1 MQHNERDEDDTRKKV
16 LEHRF
21 VAVVAKLTAH
31 THAQTDTSTLAH
43 TQTDTRTLAHTQ
55 AHTIASTTQTTH
67 TIVPTPTT
75 TTHTTH
81 TTPAYTAAVTLQQV
95 EEIVRPLREEN
106 KSLKKE
112 VAELSKRCD
121 ELASQ
126 LRQLLAAPRI
136 SDDNIRRGWHE
147 QANSRIGA
155 KNSRAKP
162 ERSYGCAHEGC
173 DWRNK
178 KVTLQAYVLH
188 LKRKHGEN
196 ISDNPDLNLLPMLSR

>member
-1 MQHNERDEDDTRKKV
+1 MQHNERDEDNTRKKV

-21 VAVVAKLTAH
+21 VALVAKLTAH
-31 THAQTDTSTLAH
+31 THAQTDTSTLAR
-43 TQTDTRTLAHTQ
+43 TQTDT
-55 AHTIASTTQTTH
+55 
-67 TIVPTPTT
+67 
-75 TTHTTH
+75 
-81 TTPAYTAAVTLQQV
+81 VTLQQV

-126 LRQLLAAPRI
+126 LRRLLAAPRI

>member
-43 TQTDTRTLAHTQ
+43 TQTDTGTLAHTQ

-106 KSLKKE
+106 RLLKE
-112 VAELSKRCD
+112 QVAELSRRCD
-121 ELASQ
+121 QLASQ
-126 LRQLLAAPRI
+126 VTRLLAAPRI
-136 SDDNIRRGWHE
+136 SDQNVRRGWHD
-147 QANSRIGA
+147 QANARIGA

-162 ERSYGCAHEGC
+162 EKSYGCAHEGC

-196 ISDNPDLNLLPMLSR
+196 ISDNPDQNLLPVLSR